1 MRKFALQVLTKFLL
15 YTKARGIKSF
25 KFFLLSSL
33 IMVLNIA
40 IILVFTNTA
49 SAVTGDYNK
58 DLDNNTLSTA
68 EWNLLD
74 DDFVDADGDTMT
86 GILNIFK
93 DTGDNA
99 ELQLESVSESHWG
112 LYHDRTSNDLRF
124 WNISD
129 LFTFTDSGRFGIG
142 TDNPSRLFSIV
153 SGIANQ
159 GMELKA
165 PDPALWFIDSTSF
178 NKAWSIYNQ
187 GSNNGLAFRS
197 ENDGGSLRNTRLF
210 LEHST
215 GNVGISTSTPQ
226 AKLHV
231 IGAIKMSNLDGSYK
245 VPVADTELVPKKYVD
260 DNFAPVSGAGYW
272 ELGGN
277 VLTAKEYFGS
287 TSDFGVGFK
296 TNDLERMT
304 ITNTGNIGIG
314 TNTPGSLLTISNDNW
329 VSAVNSSGTGYVN
342 MFKVNT
348 NNQLELGTAINAGNF
363 EFAPD
368 SGFNTFVDMAVTAT
382 PTAGTIEGYTMKLD
396 GNNILSIYS
405 EADGSGGIQNEAVGI
420 GTALPSSKLTLKDG
434 DFEMT
439 NNKSIKIEDASTNT
453 NLLIGNYADGA
464 GFSYGTNY
472 TASLAVEGDIKG
484 NRICIGEDCKATWTD
499 IVSEGSSSF
508 VGLTAAS
515 YNGDQGGYIIA
526 NNICA
531 SEYTDSHICTI
542 QEILYTVNSG
552 GDGAI
557 ATSTKAWISAGPPG
571 YTANA
576 NDCQGWNSTASGD
589 YGKVWVK
596 LGTNNSFG
604 SLYECGDAVPFMCCM

>member
-1 MRKFALQVLTKFLL
+1 MLKLVLQVLTKFLL
-15 YTKARGIKSF
+15 STKAGGIKAF
-25 KFFLLSSL
+25 KLFLFFIL
-33 IMVLNIA
+33 IIVLNIV
-40 IILVFTNTA
+40 IFLGSSNTVL
-49 SAVTGDYNK
+49 AVSGDYNK
-58 DLDNNTLSTA
+58 DLNNNTLSTS

-93 DTGDNA
+93 TSGDNA
-99 ELQLESVSESHWG
+99 ELQLESVNGSHWG

-124 WNISD
+124 WNTSD
-129 LFTFTDSGRFGIG
+129 LFSFTDSGSLGIG
-142 TDNPSRLFSIV
+142 TTNPNRLFSVV
-153 SGIANQ
+153 SGLAGQ
-159 GMELKA
+159 GIELKS
-165 PDPALWFIDSTSF
+165 PDPALWLIDNTSA

-187 GSNNGLAFRS
+187 GSSNGLAFRS
-197 ENDGGSLRNTRLF
+197 ENDDGSMRNTRLF
-210 LEHST
+210 LNHSI
-215 GNVGISTSTPQ
+215 GNIGIATTTPQ
-226 AKLHV
+226 AKLHI
-231 IGAIKMSNLDGSYK
+231 IGAAKVSNLDGSYIP
-245 VPVADTELVPKKYVD
+245 PVGDTELVTKKYVD
-260 DNFAPVSGAGYW
+260 DSFAPISGAGYW
-272 ELGGN
+272 ELGAN
-277 VLTAKEYFGS
+277 TLTAKEYFGS
-287 TSDFGVGFK
+287 ISDFGIGFK

-314 TNTPGSLLTISNDNW
+314 TNTPGSLLTIANDNW
-329 VSAVNSSGTGYVN
+329 VSAVNSDSTGYVN

-348 NNQLELGTAINAGNF
+348 NNQLEFGTAINAGNF

-368 SGFNTFVDMAVTAT
+368 SGFNTFVDMAVTAL

-420 GTALPSSKLTLKDG
+420 GTAVPSSKLTLADG

-439 NNKSIKIEDASTNT
+439 NNKSIKIEDAATNT

-464 GFSYGTNY
+464 GFSYGTDY
-472 TASLAVEGDIKG
+472 TASLAVEGDVKG

-515 YNGDQGGYIIA
+515 YNGNQGGYIIA
-526 NNICA
+526 NDICA
-531 SEYTDSHICTI
+531 TEYTGSHICTI

-557 ATSTKAWISAGPPG
+557 SIGNKAWLSAGPPG

-576 NDCQGWNSTASGD
+576 NDCQGWNSATSGD

-596 LGTNNSFG
+596 LSTNNSFG
-604 SLYECGDAVPFMCCM
+604 SLYECSDAVPFMCCM